1 IGVRALVRLREEL
14 RGVMDIELVALGGPT
29 VPDAVFDA
37 ALDAGIDLVGGAP
50 HLADDPIADLDRL
63 IAIARRRDV
72 GL

>member
-1 IGVRALVRLREEL
+1 
-14 RGVMDIELVALGGPT
+14 MDIELVALGGPT

-63 IAIARRRDV
+63 IAIAQRRDV
-72 GL
+72 GLDLHTDESLAGADTLAA